1 MHWCTPY
8 EIKIKSKDIQI
19 LCLSGKLLKVGTEW
33 SFRNFTNQ
41 ERVCFHPN
49 SSPQGK
55 LVYNTHCSTNCCVSS
70 IGVNSSRVNWMQ
82 LIKAIIHSRWLYSN
96 VNQGIFQPNAAYTQ
110 QSLNISRWKCSKL
123 NEAVQ
128 KKILW
133 RFLTAIY
140 QLREKIG
147 VCKNN

>member
-19 LCLSGKLLKVGTEW
+19 LFSRKLLKVGTEW

-49 SSPQGK
+49 SSPPGK

-82 LIKAIIHSRWLYSN
+82 LITTVGGLYSN
-96 VNQGIFQPNAAYTQ
+96 VNQGIFQPNTAYTQ
-110 QSLNISRWKCSKL
+110 QALNISRWKCSKT
-123 NEAVQ
+123 
-128 KKILW
+128 K
-133 RFLTAIY
+133 RS
-140 QLREKIG
+140 RSEKNTLEIFDSYLSTKG
-147 VCKNN
+147 KNRCV